1 MTTELK
7 TRRASSAF
15 SLRKSFF
22 RVFLPVIGLLATL
35 ATAHA
40 QTQTPQRPAIPDPY
54 KLNMMIR
61 TTLIALNHANRT
73 GNYTV
78 LRDLAAPAFQQSN
91 SAARLGE
98 IFGNLRKRELD
109 LSPILFFQPKLNRP
123 AGITDNGLLRM
134 TGFFET
140 KPERISFDM
149 FFQSVGGSWRLFGLA
164 VDVAPPP
171 AAASQLSQAEP
182 APERVP
188 AEQTQTEPGATQDSA
203 PAQQSED
210 SREAVPAQ
218 RFVPR
223 RVAMPMPMRRP
234 DVSLSGE
241 RITQEQTAQ
250 DTATDSGGP
259 GLWPSSTGE
268 ASAQSAEDTT
278 ESGSEEDN
286 GSGWSLW
293 GN

>member
-7 TRRASSAF
+7 TRPASCAF

-22 RVFLPVIGLLATL
+22 HLLISAIGLLATV

-40 QTQTPQRPAIPDPY
+40 QTQTPQQPAIPDPY

-78 LRDLAAPAFQQSN
+78 LRDLAAPAFQQNN

-171 AAASQLSQAEP
+171 AEASQLSQAAP

-203 PAQQSED
+203 PAQQDED
-210 SREAVPAQ
+210 SQEAAPAQ

-223 RVAMPMPMRRP
+223 RVAMPVPMRRP
-234 DVSLSGE
+234 DFLPAPE
-241 RITQEQTAQ
+241 PETQDQTAQ
-250 DTATDSGGP
+250 AASGDGGAQPWPTATD
-259 GLWPSSTGE
+259 E

-278 ESGSEEDN
+278 EGVSEEDS